1 MKNVE
6 RNCLA
11 SRREDV
17 ILDLSMRMIDQI
29 GQISALVP
37 PPPPPPPKKKIYD
50 LISLQKTGQQR
61 ILYGEVGE
69 KVFNSYINS

>member
-37 PPPPPPPKKKIYD
+37 PPPPPQKKKIYD
-50 LISLQKTGQQR
+50 LISLQNTGQQR